1 MSKIDWLNDYKRATG
16 CTLGDAR
23 RAWEQMYA
31 KMAEDTELRD
41 RAALALLP
49 ALVTQDAA
57 LRTAQAAGIPL
68 HEVVAVLAFSYADA
82 FIAARETKEGEG

>member
-31 KMAEDTELRD
+31 KMAENTELRD
-41 RAALALLP
+41 RAALA
-49 ALVTQDAA
+49 ALQGILSNPEPLYIMQRLIGDTTSVSKAA
-57 LRTAQAAGIPL
+57 W
-68 HEVVAVLAFSYADA
+68 VVADA
-82 FIAARETKEGEG
+82 FIAARETKEGKE